1 MTNEKRN
8 GTSLMGENTPLA
20 PEEAVKNLELV
31 ARVVAR
37 RSLACEIGDP
47 KSPFYRDEGF
57 WEQERLCNDQGHL
70 LDAEA
75 FMKNIA
81 EDPEL
86 ANVCAWVEEVAIEAF
101 QAGIKFM
108 IPALQEAQASHL
120 PAEEV

>member
-1 MTNEKRN
+1 MEDKKRN
-8 GTSLMGENTPLA
+8 GTPQMGEDQTLA

-37 RSLACEIGDP
+37 RALAIEIGDP
-47 KSPFYRDEGF
+47 RSPFYRDEGV
-57 WEQERLCNDQGHL
+57 WEQNQYCDEQGNL
-70 LDAEA
+70 MDPETFMRNIQEDAEL
-75 FMKNIA
+75 A
-81 EDPEL
+81 E
-86 ANVCAWVEEVAIEAF
+86 VCAWAEEIAVEAF